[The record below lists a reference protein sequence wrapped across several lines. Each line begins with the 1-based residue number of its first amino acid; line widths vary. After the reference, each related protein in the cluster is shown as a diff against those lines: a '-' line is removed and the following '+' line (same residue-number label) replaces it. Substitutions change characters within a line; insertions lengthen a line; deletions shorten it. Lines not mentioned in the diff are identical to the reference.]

1 MNKKIIYFILF
12 LIPLVCNAQSLK
24 KEKFNVIYN
33 NSNKIIE
40 SYNIN
45 NKNYISI
52 NQLSYLFKNKANIIN
67 NYKIDLGFAKFTFLP
82 FSYFAKVEINGETKI
97 QQYNLTILNYNN
109 EIIIPMN
116 SFFYSLDSLN
126 IFKTKIESNQIII
139 KPFSQVANVKKEN
152 SKAMPMGYKIPKS
165 VERPTIDE
173 LLKEK

>member
-1 MNKKIIYFILF
+1 M
-12 LIPLVCNAQSLK
+12 
-24 KEKFNVIYN
+24 
-33 NSNKIIE
+33 
-40 SYNIN
+40 
-45 NKNYISI
+45 
-52 NQLSYLFKNKANIIN
+52 
-67 NYKIDLGFAKFTFLP
+67 
-82 FSYFAKVEINGETKI
+82 EINGETKI

-139 KPFSQVANVKKEN
+139 KPFSQVANIKKEN

-165 VERPTIDE
+165 VERPIIDE